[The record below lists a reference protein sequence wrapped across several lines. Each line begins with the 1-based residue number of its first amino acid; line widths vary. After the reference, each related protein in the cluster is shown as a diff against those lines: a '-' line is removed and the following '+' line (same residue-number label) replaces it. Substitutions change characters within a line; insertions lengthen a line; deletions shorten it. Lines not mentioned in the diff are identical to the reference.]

1 MPRGPPPHV
10 TAAQGGAGPWRAPFP
25 RGAAGLGARRGGG
38 GRSAPGT
45 CAPRPAALTA
55 RHPVPPSPLGSRCG
69 AGLLLSFFFWC
80 ASTWMPEAARLC
92 RFDGA
97 LLLKETQITDLEI
110 ACPRQ
115 RSALTA
121 EPGSASRCNREDGQ
135 CPVRP
140 RVLGARPLPTGSYA
154 AGDQPR
160 PLPSRCCCGSV
171 VTWWLLRACFGALL
185 STCYGT
191 CGC

>member
-1 MPRGPPPHV
+1 
-10 TAAQGGAGPWRAPFP
+10 
-25 RGAAGLGARRGGG
+25 
-38 GRSAPGT
+38 
-45 CAPRPAALTA
+45 
-55 RHPVPPSPLGSRCG
+55 
-69 AGLLLSFFFWC
+69 
-80 ASTWMPEAARLC
+80 MPEAARLC